1 MIEGL
6 PLPPAYVLEAYCP
19 EPSKF
24 RVSSLGAGNIND
36 TYLVQSGDKAF
47 VLQKIN
53 SGVFSSPL
61 RVIKNFEKITRHFN
75 SGAQTSEVQLQLSLP
90 INSLGGSSHI
100 VDEKGDFW
108 RAQSYIPHR
117 SKQVLS
123 NECEARQTGVILA
136 AFHSRLSDFD
146 GSKLED
152 PLPGFHNLPMYL
164 QAFDIALRNMNRKMG
179 KKLEY
184 CFEVIDKIRGRA
196 ATLKRAMDIGTL
208 KCQPVHGDPKLDNFL
223 FNENNQCF
231 GLLDLD
237 TVAMGLVHHD
247 LGDCL
252 RSCCNK
258 AGEACE
264 DNYQVVFD
272 LQMCRALVDGYLSVA
287 RELDQR
293 QRYYIYDGVLLIC
306 FELGIRFLTDYLEGN
321 HYFKVQNENDNLLK
335 AENQFRL
342 AVDVGYKEDAIRHLI
357 ESVASLYH

>member
-1 MIEGL
+1 MIEGF
-6 PLPPAYVLEAYCP
+6 PPAYILEAYCS
-19 EPSKF
+19 ELSKL

-36 TYLVQSGDKAF
+36 TYLVRSEDTTF
-47 VLQKIN
+47 VLQRIN
-53 SGVFSSPL
+53 SRVFPHPL
-61 RVIKNFEKITRHFN
+61 RVVKNFEHITRYFTS
-75 SGAQTSEVQLQLSLP
+75 SGDTSEVQLQLAAP
-90 INSLGGSSHI
+90 INSLEDFSHI

-108 RAQSYIPHR
+108 RAQSYIPHC
-117 SKQVLS
+117 SKEVLS

-136 AFHSRLSDFD
+136 GFHSRLIDFD

-164 QAFDIALRNMNRKMG
+164 QAFDRALRSSNRRIS

-184 CFEVIDKIRGRA
+184 CLEVVDKVRGRA
-196 ATLKRAMDIGTL
+196 ATLKRAMDTGAL

-258 AGEACE
+258 AGEGAE
-264 DNYQVVFD
+264 DTRQVVFD
-272 LQMCRALVDGYLSVA
+272 LQMCRALLDGYLSVA
-287 RELDQR
+287 RGFDQQ

-306 FELGIRFLTDYLEGN
+306 FELGLRFLTDYLEGN
-321 HYFKVQNENDNLLK
+321 HYFKVENENDNLLK

-342 AVDVGYKEDAIRHLI
+342 AVDVSYKEDAIRHLV
-357 ESVASLYH
+357 ETVASLYH